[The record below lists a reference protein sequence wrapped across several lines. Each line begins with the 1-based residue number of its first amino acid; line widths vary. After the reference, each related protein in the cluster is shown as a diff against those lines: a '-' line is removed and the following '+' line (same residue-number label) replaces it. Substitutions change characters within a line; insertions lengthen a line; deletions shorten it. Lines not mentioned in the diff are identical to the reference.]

1 VQIIPLVMVTALLVL
16 GFVGTI
22 GKLLFD
28 DWRLRQMMRVPA
40 RPLPETPLKPPGN
53 IP

>member
-1 VQIIPLVMVTALLVL
+1 MTAFFVL
-16 GFVGTI
+16 GIIGTI

-28 DWRLRQMMRVPA
+28 DWRLRQRLAVI
-40 RPLPETPLKPPGN
+40 PLPIKPD